1 MAKHRKR
8 NKLTWEQKKEI
19 ALLVNSGI
27 SRKLL
32 AKDYKVSI
40 HTIQAISK
48 QRRRWIEEEQITT
61 YNKEQR
67 FQYAQTIHPQLNPR
81 PRKYIFNLVYE
92 PLIRDIQKYLIGESE
107 ERLFFKAVLGP
118 KSLPN
123 IDKKALAKYRA
134 RIRRRAWVLIH
145 DGVKKGVIYNNL
157 KQAVVGMG
165 YLIAKLEGANLGPRD
180 RRIRDNLRKGI
191 NRVQKTLTSRERRI
205 VKLRNGIEDGHI
217 HRLREIAVI
226 FQISEERVRQI
237 EHEAIGKLQD
247 PQKTS
252 KLKKLLDSPALR
264 RVVQR
269 PLVKARRGGR
279 SVKARTKHVAPKVTL

>member
-8 NKLTWEQKKEI
+8 DKLTQEQRREI

-40 HTIQAISK
+40 HTIQAIFR
-48 QRRRWIEEEQITT
+48 QRRKWIEEEQITT

-81 PRKYIFNLVYE
+81 PRKYIFNFVYE
-92 PLIRDIQKYLIGESE
+92 PLIRDIQKYLIGESQ
-107 ERLFFKAVLGP
+107 ERLFLKAVLGP

-123 IDKKALAKYRA
+123 IDKKAVVKYRA
-134 RIRRRAWVLIH
+134 RIRRRVWVLIH
-145 DGVKKGVIYNNL
+145 DGVKKGVIYDNL

-180 RRIRDNLRKGI
+180 KRIRDSLRKRI
-191 NRVQKTLTSRERRI
+191 NQVQKTLTSRERRI

-217 HRLREIAVI
+217 HTLRDIAGI
-226 FQISEERVRQI
+226 FQISGERVSQI
-237 EHEAIGKLQD
+237 EREAIGKLQD
-247 PQKTS
+247 PGKASQ
-252 KLKKLLDSPALR
+252 LKKLLDSPALR
-264 RVVQR
+264 RIVQR
-269 PLVKARRGGR
+269 PLAMPQKIIA
-279 SVKARTKHVAPKVTL
+279 